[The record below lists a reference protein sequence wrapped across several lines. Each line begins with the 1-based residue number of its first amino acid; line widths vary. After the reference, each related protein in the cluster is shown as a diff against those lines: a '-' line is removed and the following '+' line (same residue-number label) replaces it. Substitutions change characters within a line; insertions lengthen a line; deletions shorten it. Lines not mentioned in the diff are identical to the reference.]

1 MFKTITFI
9 LFSFLLLGSSDN
21 SHATEPSPNYVGS
34 QKCASCHA
42 QEHKAWQNSHHDLAM
57 QPATEE
63 TVAGDFNNTTFN
75 YFGTVS
81 EFFKKDD
88 LFFVRTD
95 GPDGKLTEYPIA
107 YTFGLANPTGK
118 RWHDMVKAGTGYDA
132 FLEWGRDQTDKI
144 KEPKMMQKVWAM
156 ATENAD
162 NYYHHWSGA
171 SLYLAHLVYTKK
183 LKETTGSCGG

>member
-1 MFKTITFI
+1 
-9 LFSFLLLGSSDN
+9 
-21 SHATEPSPNYVGS
+21 
-34 QKCASCHA
+34 
-42 QEHKAWQNSHHDLAM
+42 M